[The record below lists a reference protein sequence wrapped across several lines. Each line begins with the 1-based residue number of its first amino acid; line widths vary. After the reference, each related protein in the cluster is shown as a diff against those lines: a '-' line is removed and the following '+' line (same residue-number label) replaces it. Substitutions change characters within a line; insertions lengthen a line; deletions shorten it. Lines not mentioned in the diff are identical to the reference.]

1 MKSASLQYANAFADI
16 AIGQG
21 APQTASKQ
29 LADFGEVFGDS
40 AELRNFLNSPA
51 MEMDDKHGVIEK
63 IAVRQRYAKIV
74 RNFLFVIVDHHRSHI
89 LPEIVSAVESVV
101 RQRQGIAD
109 AEVTSAVELSSEQ
122 KAALAATL
130 GRLTGK
136 KVDPKFSLDST
147 LLGGAVARVGDTIYD
162 GSLRS
167 RLTEMRAR
175 LVSE

>member
-1 MKSASLQYANAFADI
+1 M
-16 AIGQG
+16 
-21 APQTASKQ
+21 
-29 LADFGEVFGDS
+29 
-40 AELRNFLNSPA
+40 
-51 MEMDDKHGVIEK
+51 IEK

-74 RNFLFVIVDHHRSHI
+74 RNFLFVIVDHHRSHM
-89 LPEIVSAVESVV
+89 LPEIVAAVESVV

-109 AEVTSAVELSSEQ
+109 AEVTSAVELSSAQ
-122 KAALAATL
+122 KTALANTL

-136 KVDPKFSLDST
+136 KVEPKFSLDST

-175 LVSE
+175 LVEE

>member
-21 APQTASKQ
+21 APQTAAKQ
-29 LADFGEVFGDS
+29 LVDFGEVFAESG
-40 AELRNFLNSPA
+40 ELRNFLNSPA
-51 MEMDDKHGVIEK
+51 VNVDDKHGVIEK

-74 RNFLFVIVDHHRSHI
+74 RNFLFVIVDHHRSHM
-89 LPEIVSAVESVV
+89 LPQIVAAVESVV

-109 AEVTSAVELSSEQ
+109 AEVTSAVELNSAQ
-122 KAALAATL
+122 KSALATTL

-136 KVDPKFSLDST
+136 KVEPKFSLDPA

-167 RLTEMRAR
+167 RLTEMRTR
-175 LVSE
+175 LSGE